1 VSDPDDE
8 FDGDEM
14 WLWLCLYTD
23 VYVGAPPSDGSC
35 VIWLVPPDV
44 AWLALAVVKEP
55 RDRAAGIMRDPLS
68 ALRTQPRSP
77 VPVRCTSGGGVSA
90 EGREERRDVV
100 VGRGAARNVMAVAV
114 VETFVKSMGEGE
126 SVARRSGST
135 GESGGWGVEV
145 DFVRRAAS
153 FAAISRM
160 ESERLWAG

>member
-35 VIWLVPPDV
+35 VIWLVAPDV
-44 AWLALAVVKEP
+44 AWLVLTVVKEP
-55 RDRAAGIMRDPLS
+55 GDRAEGIMRDPLS

-77 VPVRCTSGGGVSA
+77 VPVRCVGGEGVSA
-90 EGREERRDVV
+90 ERREKRRDVV
-100 VGRGAARNVMAVAV
+100 VGRGAVRNVTAVAV
-114 VETFVKSMGEGE
+114 VETFVRSIREGE
-126 SVARRSGST
+126 LVAPRSGST

-145 DFVRRAAS
+145 DFDRRAAS